1 MSTNETKVAL
11 SAATLLNAMQLPVDV
26 ADLVLGKTSVDE
38 IIERGTIMHEST
50 HADENSLSASEL
62 AGTAYQSNSEV
73 ELALASSIVTRAA
86 VNKINFK

>member
-26 ADLVLGKTSVDE
+26 ADLVLGKTSVEE

-50 HADENSLSASEL
+50 HANELSPTASEIV
-62 AGTAYQSNSEV
+62 GTAHESNSEV

-86 VNKINFK
+86 LNKINFK